1 MTNYGFVTYYEAKQ
15 KLDKEL
21 EENIKNKIMIICEDH
36 KIRLT
41 PKEYNELIKDYINNF
56 IENIS
61 VSDLIRLSENIQRRN
76 S

>member
-1 MTNYGFVTYYEAKQ
+1 MNNLGFITYYEAKQ
-15 KLDKEL
+15 KLTKEL

>member
-1 MTNYGFVTYYEAKQ
+1 MNNLGFITYYEAKQ
-15 KLDKEL
+15 KLTKEL

-41 PKEYNELIKDYINNF
+41 PKEYNELIKDYINDF

-61 VSDLIRLSENIQRRN
+61 VSDLIRLSENVQRRN

>member
-1 MTNYGFVTYYEAKQ
+1 MNNLGFITYYEAKQ
-15 KLDKEL
+15 KLTKEL

-41 PKEYNELIKDYINNF
+41 PKEYNELIKDYINDF
-56 IENIS
+56 IENIN
-61 VSDLIRLSENIQRRN
+61 VSDLIRLSENVQRRN